1 MRCGVEL
8 VEVVVDELVVELDGV
23 VVVQVLVVVEV
34 DEQVEV
40 VALVLV
46 AGLGVASLLA
56 RPGSREPSHLRRP
69 GPAGLDP

>member
-8 VEVVVDELVVELDGV
+8 VEVVVDELVVELDGL

-56 RPGSREPSHLRRP
+56 GPGSREPGHLRRP
-69 GPAGLDP
+69 GPAGIDP